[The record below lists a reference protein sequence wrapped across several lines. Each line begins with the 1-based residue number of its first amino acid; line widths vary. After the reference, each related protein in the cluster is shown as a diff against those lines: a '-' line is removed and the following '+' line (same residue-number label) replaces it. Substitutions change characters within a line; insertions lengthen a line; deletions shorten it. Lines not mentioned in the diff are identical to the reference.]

1 MRSIT
6 ELLTIFALSVV
17 GCGSDASSTGPAP
30 PSSGKAAQSSAA
42 AGSSTSKPQSM
53 SPAAASAAPVASSEI
68 PAPEDYEAKAET
80 DITPSNADGELSKL
94 EKDIG
99 K

>member
-1 MRSIT
+1 
-6 ELLTIFALSVV
+6 
-17 GCGSDASSTGPAP
+17 
-30 PSSGKAAQSSAA
+30 
-42 AGSSTSKPQSM
+42 M